1 MRKLNHIEP
10 GTVHKAGEDYL
21 ETVLV
26 IQKEKGMVRSV
37 DIAQHLNISKPS
49 VSNGV
54 SVLSAAG
61 YLIMD
66 SDHFIHLTEEGR
78 KIAER
83 IYERHQFF
91 SDFLVQIGVDR
102 AIAEADACKMEH
114 AISTESFRKVRTMC
128 LDLLNR

>member
-66 SDHFIHLTEEGR
+66 ADHFIHLTDEGR

-91 SDFLVQIGVDR
+91 SDFLVDIGVDR
-102 AIAEADACKMEH
+102 ATAEADACKMEH
-114 AISTESFRKVRTMC
+114 AISTESFQKVRKMC
-128 LDLLNR
+128 LEMLNR